1 MATVWVPSLLR
12 DLTAGRE
19 TLVVPGRTV
28 GQVIDTLDERHP
40 GFRDRVCE
48 GGQLRPE
55 IAVHVDGRLAPLGLR
70 ARVGEDSEVQ
80 FLPAV
85 GGG

>member
-1 MATVWVPSLLR
+1 MAIVWIPSFLR

-28 GQVIDTLDERHP
+28 GQVVDALDERHP

-48 GGQLRPE
+48 GSQLRPE
-55 IAVHVDGRLAPLGLR
+55 IAVHVDGKVAQLGLR
-70 ARVGEDSEVQ
+70 APVGEDSEVQ

-85 GGG
+85 AGG

>member
-1 MATVWVPSLLR
+1 MATVWIPSLLR

-28 GQVIDTLDERHP
+28 GHVVDALDERHP
-40 GFRDRVCE
+40 GFRDRVCD

-55 IAVHVDGRLAPLGLR
+55 IAVHVDGRLAQLGLR
-70 ARVGEDSEVQ
+70 APVGQDSEMQ

-85 GGG
+85 AGG